1 MPFTAASE
9 IVLSTFFAASL
20 AESTTD
26 LRTAGDVL
34 KSLAW
39 RVKDVRSIDIFVAC
53 LTGYNRIRV
62 YTQSLA
68 YGEAQLGRVLGRK
81 CGTEGGFWGEVRN

>member
-9 IVLSTFFAASL
+9 IVLSAFFAASL

-26 LRTAGDVL
+26 LRAAGDVL
-34 KSLAW
+34 KSLTW

-68 YGEAQLGRVLGRK
+68 YGEAQLGQVLGRK
-81 CGTEGGFWGEVRN
+81 CGTEGGFWGEERN